1 MVAQFVPNKYSQRW
15 FASFHV
21 PISDARTKAEVDFIC
36 SFAPLPDFRRIAD
49 VCCGMGRHCR
59 ALAKRGYLVTGIDRD
74 TSAVAKARELGGGA
88 RYVQADVRD
97 YRPEPCEYD
106 AVIIMGQS
114 FGHFDTGTNI
124 GILGRLST
132 GLSDHGR
139 MLLDLWNPRFFASH
153 QGERDL
159 PAADGTVR
167 ETKHVDDDRLF
178 VHLTYPTGDQEH
190 FDWQLFTPETMEA
203 LVGPLAL
210 KLTAHC
216 TGFDSARAGSS
227 EPRIQFILERV

>member
-15 FASFHV
+15 LASFHV

-114 FGHFDTGTNI
+114 FGHFDTATNI

-139 MLLDLWNPRFFASH
+139 MLLDLGIQGSSHHIKASEIY
-153 QGERDL
+153 Q
-159 PAADGTVR
+159 
-167 ETKHVDDDRLF
+167 
-178 VHLTYPTGDQEH
+178 Q
-190 FDWQLFTPETMEA
+190 
-203 LVGPLAL
+203 
-210 KLTAHC
+210 LTALCARQNTLTMIVCLC
-216 TGFDSARAGSS
+216 T
-227 EPRIQFILERV
+227 